1 MTLYMR
7 FSGFDDLGFDN
18 LGFDDHEPNQFFY
31 EKPTYGKFYYVA

>member
-7 FSGFDDLGFDN
+7 FSGFDDLEFDN

-31 EKPTYGKFYYVA
+31 E